1 MLTLIFS
8 WLGLDAGA
16 ESVQLLAK
24 GLRIVLVLTLCW
36 GVLRFMERLL
46 VRLRGRMPWR
56 HRDVESERR
65 AETLLQAIRYVVSGV
80 VVVIA
85 LLFVLGEFGVS
96 IAPLLATAGVAGVAL
111 GFGTQTL
118 IKDCLNGF
126 FLLLEDQVRQGD
138 IIEIAG
144 KSGMV
149 EEITLRYV
157 RLRDYEGAVH
167 FVPCGSI
174 SVLSNRSRGFAYAVI
189 DWHLGA
195 QVDVEHAFSV
205 LRELAA
211 ELRADPVFGPRILE
225 DLEIAGVD
233 ELGDGKL
240 TVRSRLKVRSLEQWS
255 VRREFLRR
263 LQELY
268 EAGTLHPRENV
279 SDARRIGSQPKPPAA
294 HNAL

>member
-1 MLTLIFS
+1 MLTLLS
-8 WLGLDAGA
+8 WVGFDAGA
-16 ESVQLLAK
+16 DSVQMLAK
-24 GLRIVLVLTLCW
+24 GLRIVLVLALCW
-36 GVLRFMERLL
+36 GVLRILERSL
-46 VRLRGRMPWR
+46 VRLRSRMRWR
-56 HRDVESERR
+56 NRDAESERR

-126 FLLLEDQVRQGD
+126 FLLLEDQLRQGD
-138 IIEIAG
+138 IVEVAG
-144 KSGMV
+144 KNGVV

-189 DWHLGA
+189 DLQLGA
-195 QVDVEHAFSV
+195 QVDVGHAFSV
-205 LRELAA
+205 LREVAA
-211 ELRADPVFGPRILE
+211 GLRSDPDFGPRILE

-233 ELGDGKL
+233 ELAEGKL
-240 TVRSRLKVRSLEQWS
+240 TVRSRLKVRSLEQLA

-263 LQELY
+263 LQEQY
-268 EAGTLHPRENV
+268 EAGTLRPRENV
-279 SDARRIGSQPKPPAA
+279 SEARRISAQAKPPTA